1 MADTSDVQLELG
13 PAELEALRLLPD
25 GGFVHLP
32 EQVSHRA
39 AFELVGGWLQAPG
52 RMERLIRRYDTTGA
66 WVSAS
71 HEVLERV

>member
-1 MADTSDVQLELG
+1 MELG
-13 PAELEALRLLPD
+13 PAELAALQLLPD

-39 AFELVGGWLQAPG
+39 AFKLVGGWLRAPCQ
-52 RMERLIRRYDTTGA
+52 MERLIRRYDATGA

-71 HEVLERV
+71 HKVLERV